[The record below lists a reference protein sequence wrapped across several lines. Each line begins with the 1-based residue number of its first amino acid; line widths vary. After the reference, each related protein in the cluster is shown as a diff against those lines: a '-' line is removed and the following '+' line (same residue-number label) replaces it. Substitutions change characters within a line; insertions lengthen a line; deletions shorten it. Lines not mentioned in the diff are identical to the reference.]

1 MYVNIDRYLAD
12 QRLTTG
18 LVGGQGIASG
28 FRDAASLAW
37 RLALLCRP
45 ETNRSHE
52 EVFTSWYLE
61 RKQQLE
67 RSLATTIE
75 NGRFVTESNPIK
87 IFLRTCYL
95 FFLHLIPSWR
105 RQLRLGRRKEG
116 MVRYSHGP
124 GSPFMPEYNGGLC
137 LPQVYCKAMFHL
149 PEGVGEVFFTD
160 DVIFGS
166 HKTGLFQL
174 IVYIGDLSQLTPAR
188 EIVSD
193 VEDISR
199 GEITSGDVTF
209 LVEDMAD
216 SGDNAGVTEHDMTS
230 VFRLATAQEF
240 AASALCHERP
250 EPRFYD
256 PCFLGKAL
264 DGNKF
269 VVVRPDRFIFAAC
282 NTRHDLV
289 IVLLKMVAYL
299 QS

>member
-230 VFRLATAQEF
+230 VFRLAPAQEF

>member
-1 MYVNIDRYLAD
+1 MYVNINRYLASP
-12 QRLTTG
+12 RLTIG

-28 FRDAASLAW
+28 FRDASSLAW

-52 EVFTSWYLE
+52 EIFASWYME

-67 RSLATTIE
+67 KSLATTIE

-105 RQLRLGRRKEG
+105 RELRLGRRKDG
-116 MVRYSHGP
+116 MVRYNHAP
-124 GSPFMPEYNGGLC
+124 GLPFMPEYHGGLC
-137 LPQVYCKAMFHL
+137 LPQVYCKAMFPL
-149 PEGVGEVFFTD
+149 PEGLGEVFFTD
-160 DVIFGS
+160 DVIFGA

-174 IVYIGDLSQLTPAR
+174 LVYIGDLSQLTPAR
-188 EIVSD
+188 ETVSD

-199 GEITSGDVTF
+199 GEITAGDVTF
-209 LVEDMAD
+209 LVEDMTD
-216 SGDNAGVTEHDMTS
+216 IDDDDGVTEEMTS

-256 PCFLGKAL
+256 PYYLGKAS

-269 VVVRPDRFIFAAC
+269 LIVRPDRFIFAAC
-282 NTRHDLV
+282 NSRQDLV
-289 IVLLKMVAYL
+289 KALVEMVAYL
-299 QS
+299 QG

>member
-12 QRLTTG
+12 PRLTTG

-124 GSPFMPEYNGGLC
+124 GFPFMPEYNGGLC
-137 LPQVYCKAMFHL
+137 LPQVYCKAVFPL

-160 DVIFGS
+160 DVIFGA

-216 SGDNAGVTEHDMTS
+216 SGDNAGITEHDMTS

-256 PCFLGKAL
+256 PYYLGNAL

-269 VVVRPDRFIFAAC
+269 VIVRPDRFIFAAC

-289 IVLLKMVAYL
+289 IALLKMVAYL

>member
-1 MYVNIDRYLAD
+1 MYVRINRYLASS
-12 QRLTTG
+12 LTIG

-28 FRDAASLAW
+28 FRDASSLAW

-45 ETNRSHE
+45 ETNCSHE
-52 EVFTSWYLE
+52 EVFASWYLE

-67 RSLATTIE
+67 KSLATTIE

-95 FFLHLIPSWR
+95 FFLRLIPSWR

-116 MVRYSHGP
+116 MVRYRHAP
-124 GSPFMPEYNGGLC
+124 GCPFMPEYNGGLC
-137 LPQVYCKAMFHL
+137 LPQVYCKAMFPL
-149 PEGVGEVFFTD
+149 PEGLGEIFFTD
-160 DVIFGS
+160 DVIFGG

-174 IVYIGDLSQLTPAR
+174 LVYLRDLNEVALAR
-188 EIVSD
+188 EIISD

-199 GEITSGDVTF
+199 GEITAGDVTF
-209 LVEDMAD
+209 LVEDLAD
-216 SGDNAGVTEHDMTS
+216 IDDDAEVTEQDMTS

-250 EPRFYD
+250 KPRFYD
-256 PCFLGKAL
+256 PYCLGKAL
-264 DGNKF
+264 DRNSF
-269 VVVRPDRFIFAAC
+269 VIVRPDRFVFAAC

-289 IVLLKMVAYL
+289 IALLKMVAYL

>member
-1 MYVNIDRYLAD
+1 M
-12 QRLTTG
+12 LTVG

-37 RLALLCRP
+37 RLALLSRP

-52 EVFTSWYLE
+52 EVFASWYME

-67 RSLATTIE
+67 KSLATTIE

-95 FFLHLIPSWR
+95 FILHMIPSWR

-116 MVRYSHGP
+116 MVRYHHSP
-124 GSPFMPEYNGGLC
+124 GFPFIPGCNGGLC
-137 LPQVYCKAMFHL
+137 LPQVYCKAMFPL

-160 DVIFGS
+160 DVIFGA

-174 IVYIGDLSQLTPAR
+174 LVYIRNLSGLAQAR
-188 EIVSD
+188 ETVSD
-193 VEDISR
+193 IEDISK

-209 LVEDMAD
+209 LVEAMAD
-216 SGDNAGVTEHDMTS
+216 LDDDANITEQDLTS
-230 VFRLATAQEF
+230 VFRLASAQEF

-256 PCFLGKAL
+256 PYYMGKAL
-264 DGNKF
+264 DGNRF
-269 VVVRPDRFIFAAC
+269 VIVRPDRFIFAAC
-282 NTRHDLV
+282 NSRQDLV
-289 IVLLKMVAYL
+289 KSLIEVVAYL
-299 QS
+299 QG